1 MTQTVRLI
9 KKYPNRRLYD
19 TETSSYITL
28 TEIKQL
34 VIDQAEFQ
42 VVDAKTNQDL
52 TRSVLMQIIL
62 EEESGISPFFTADM
76 LSQMIRSY
84 GNTMQ
89 GFMGNYFEQG
99 MKAFVEIQ
107 KKVQDQSQQFKDPAK
122 LPMTNEVWQQFMN
135 AQGPAIQ
142 GLMGNY
148 LEQATTMFVDM
159 QNQMQ
164 KQAQSIFGVNP
175 FPFNPTGSP
184 QQSTS
189 PNAENTKDNNSATD
203 AANPLKPDNANE

>member
-1 MTQTVRLI
+1 MTQIVRLI

-42 VVDAKTNQDL
+42 VLDARTNQDL

-62 EEESGISPFFTADM
+62 EEESGVSPFFTADM

-89 GFMGNYFEQG
+89 GFMWNYFEQG
-99 MKAFVEIQ
+99 MKAFVELQ
-107 KKVQDQSQQFKDPAK
+107 KKVQDQSLQFKDPNKTAVG
-122 LPMTNEVWQQFMN
+122 NEIWQQFLN
-135 AQGPAIQ
+135 AQAPAIQ

-148 LEQATTMFVDM
+148 LEQTTNMFVDM

-164 KQAQSIFGVNP
+164 KQAQTIFGVSP
-175 FPFNPTGSP
+175 FPFNPPGFKEPLTP
-184 QQSTS
+184 QDEVEPEPKDHSTHSTS
-189 PNAENTKDNNSATD
+189 DKHHE
-203 AANPLKPDNANE
+203 